1 MWAGL
6 WGRLAQNSPCESIM
20 KILRTMNLEKKIF
33 KKCMISAL
41 SAVMLMAVMAGCENA
56 GGTVSD
62 VSETGSVGVD
72 APYKDTASLGGAAA
86 VTGQIEGV
94 GYTAKLYNSDTGL
107 PTSDANAVFASSD
120 GFIWV
125 GGYSGLIRYDGT
137 SFERQDSSG
146 GITNVNSIYEDS
158 KGRLWIGTNDNGVVC
173 THAGESM
180 HFSYDE
186 GLDIASINSICEDA
200 DGNIIIATIQGL
212 YYIDGNMEIG
222 VMTDSQIKDV
232 FVRQLYRDKSGYIC
246 GVTKTGA
253 LFRIKDL
260 RVTDFYNGEDIGIE
274 GLYTIFP
281 SPDDPDEI
289 WLGTDLGL
297 VYRGRFSD
305 NFKTVEKHKVY
316 YAEALSA
323 TEPINCI
330 SCAAGRIW
338 VLSNSMVF
346 YADEKGEFRAI
357 EGLPLT
363 GGIEGMTVDF
373 EGNPWFASRR
383 QGVMK
388 IVANKFLDMADCCE
402 LDQRIVNTTCIY
414 DDKLYIGTDT
424 GLQIVNS
431 DNRGIRDRLTNYL
444 GDTRVR
450 CIIKDKDDNL
460 WLSTYTNDLGLVC
473 YTKDGRIFNLTEE
486 DGLPDNKTRAM
497 IAAPDGT
504 VLSAT
509 NGGLA
514 VIRNG
519 VIERVVD
526 KEKGLGVETLLTVEA
541 TDDGK
546 YYLGS
551 DGGGIYV
558 VDGNNITH
566 LSHEDGLTSDV
577 ILRLKRDDK
586 RNVIW
591 IVTSNSIQY
600 IQNGVVKSVESF
612 PYSNN
617 YDIIFDSGDRAWIL
631 ASNGIYVADAGDMIS
646 GSDYDYLYFNVADG
660 MASVPT
666 SNSFSCLDD
675 NGNLYIAGRNGV
687 SLVNIEDFFIEQ
699 SDIKF
704 SIPYITSDEETYYPD
719 EDGRFIL
726 PYDARNITIYGYALT
741 YMMHDPQ
748 IQYCLTNEDEQPVT
762 VNKSGMK
769 PVRYTNLK
777 GGDYSFTLSL
787 IDSSTH
793 DVRQSISV
801 KIVKERAFYEKW
813 WFGILC
819 LMLLVVLMGYL
830 LHVYML
836 RKTKAIKQR
845 AEEQQRLFK
854 QTATA
859 LVNAI
864 DAKDRYTHG
873 HSSRV
878 AYYSKK
884 IAQCA
889 GKSAEDCDYIYY
901 SALLHDVGKIGVPEE
916 IINMDRKLTEEE
928 YERIKEHPIKGVQIL
943 RSIVDFPNLS
953 VGAHYHHERYDGKG
967 YPDHLKGTDIP
978 EIARIIAVADAYD
991 AMTSTRS
998 YRETIPQQKVREE
1011 LIKGSGTQFDPEFAK
1026 IMLHLIDLDSEYEMK
1041 EREEVKEL
1049 GGKDALVIDEHRG
1062 DYSDGILLNQF
1073 MTTIKLRI
1081 DPEEAY
1087 DHEPSPSLILFDSL
1101 DGRVHY
1107 DDEKDEKEL
1116 LYFEYGEVWYDGEC
1130 VTTGARKIQ
1139 AKTYGSP
1146 AGLEDGEYTI
1156 EALRIYDHAL
1166 IRVVGNDKTVEFII
1180 ALPDSS
1186 RFAYISITGAHCR
1199 ISEVCIEKSETES
1212 PEDYIPRIAEKV
1224 SFIDGPEGD
1233 VPSIQVDGYRADH
1246 TEGIL
1251 IKDGMQITFHTKT
1264 LPTARLVWH
1273 CPYIDVYSSSDGRV
1287 NGEDYRDFTLV
1298 RLDGESWE
1306 SDPGCT
1312 NEIIVNKGD
1321 DFDGWDSWKDYNREG
1336 FDCTVNFE
1344 KKDNKIIVT
1353 TGNAGIFV
1361 KSMSIINDKTEN
1373 VYAALTG
1380 DQIVIT
1386 NIRISYKEQ

>member
-1 MWAGL
+1 MKKNL
-6 WGRLAQNSPCESIM
+6 KKYLLSVISIV
-20 KILRTMNLEKKIF
+20 T
-33 KKCMISAL
+33 
-41 SAVMLMAVMAGCENA
+41 LMAVPAGCSGT
-56 GGTVSD
+56 GGAVPEVPESTSA
-62 VSETGSVGVD
+62 TGNTSYED
-72 APYKDTASLGGAAA
+72 MAALGGAAA
-86 VTGQIEGV
+86 VTGQIDGV

-173 THAGESM
+173 THGGESR
-180 HFSYDE
+180 HFSYDD
-186 GLDIASINSICEDA
+186 GLDIASVNSICEDS
-200 DGNIIIATIQGL
+200 DGNIIVATIQGL
-212 YYIDGNMEIG
+212 YYIDKDMKLG
-222 VMTDSQIKDV
+222 VMNDSQIKDV
-232 FVRQLYRDKSGYIC
+232 FVRQLYRDKAGYVC

-274 GLYTIFP
+274 GLYSIFP
-281 SPDDPDEI
+281 SPDEPEEI
-289 WLGTDLGL
+289 WLGTDLGI
-297 VYRGRFSD
+297 VYRGSFTDS
-305 NFKTVEKHKVY
+305 FKTVEKHKVY

-323 TEPINCI
+323 TEPVNYI
-330 SCAAGRIW
+330 SYAAGRIW
-338 VLSNSMVF
+338 VLTNSMVF
-346 YADEKGEFRAI
+346 YADEKGEFRAV
-357 EGLPLT
+357 EDLPLT

-388 IVANKFLDMADCCE
+388 LVANKFLDMADRCE
-402 LDQRIVNTTCIY
+402 LEPRIVNTTCMY
-414 DDKLYIGTDT
+414 GDKLYIGTDT

-431 DNRGIRDRLTNYL
+431 DNHEVKDRLTNYL

-450 CIIKDKDDNL
+450 CIIKDNDDNL

-473 YTKDGRIFNLTEE
+473 YTKDGEIVNFTEE
-486 DGLPDNKTRAM
+486 DGLPDNKTRAT
-497 IAAPDGT
+497 IVAPDGA

-519 VIERVVD
+519 VIEKVVD
-526 KEKGLGVETLLTVEA
+526 KDKGLSVETLLTVEA

-577 ILRLKRDDK
+577 ILRLKYDEKRD
-586 RNVIW
+586 VIW
-591 IVTSNSIQY
+591 VVTSNSIQY
-600 IQNGVVKSVESF
+600 IKNGAIKSVESF

-631 ASNGIYVADAGDMIS
+631 ASNGVYVADAYDMVS
-646 GSDYDYLYFNVADG
+646 GSEYDYSYFNVADG

-675 NGNLYIAGRNGV
+675 EGNLYIAGRSGV

-699 SDIKF
+699 ADIKF
-704 SIPYITSDEETYYPD
+704 SVPYIASDDVRYYPD
-719 EDGRFIL
+719 EDGKFTL

-748 IQYCLTNEDEQPVT
+748 IQYCLSNEDEQPVT

-777 GGDYSFTLSL
+777 GGEYTYTLSL
-787 IDSSTH
+787 VDSSTH
-793 DVRQSISV
+793 DVRQSFSV
-801 KIVKERAFYEKW
+801 KIVKERAFYEQW

-819 LMLLVVLMGYL
+819 LMLLVALLGHL

-836 RKTKAIKQR
+836 RKTKAIKKR
-845 AEEQQRLFK
+845 AEEQQRLFE

-873 HSSRV
+873 HSARV
-878 AYYSKK
+878 ADYSKR
-884 IAQCA
+884 IAELA
-889 GKSAEDCDYIYY
+889 GKNAEECDYIYY
-901 SALLHDVGKIGVPEE
+901 AALLHDVGKIGVPEE
-916 IINMDRKLTEEE
+916 IINMDRKLTDEE
-928 YERIKEHPIKGVQIL
+928 YEKIKEHPDKGVQIL
-943 RSIVDFPNLS
+943 RSITDFPNLS
-953 VGAHYHHERYDGKG
+953 VGAHFHHERYDGKG

-978 EIARIIAVADAYD
+978 DIARIISVADAYD
-991 AMTSTRS
+991 AMTSKRS
-998 YRETIPQQKVREE
+998 YRDPIPQQKVREE
-1011 LIKGSGTQFDPEFAK
+1011 LIKGSGTQFDPEYAR

-1041 EREEVKEL
+1041 EKEEVKEL
-1049 GGKDALVIDEHRG
+1049 GGKDALVIGAHRS
-1062 DYSDGILLNQF
+1062 DYSDGILLNRC
-1073 MTTIKLRI
+1073 MTTIKLRV

-1087 DHEPSPSLILFDSL
+1087 DNEPSPSLILFDSL

-1116 LYFEYGEVWYDGEC
+1116 LYFEYGEVWYDGES
-1130 VTTGARKIQ
+1130 VTKEARKIQ
-1139 AKTYGSP
+1139 AKTYGAP

-1166 IRVVGNDKTVEFII
+1166 IRVTGNDKTVEFII

-1186 RFAYISITGAHCR
+1186 RFAYISITGAHCC
-1199 ISEVCIEKSETES
+1199 ISEVSIEKAEQES
-1212 PEDYIPRIAEKV
+1212 SEDYIPRIAEKV

-1233 VPSIQVDGYRADH
+1233 VPSIQVDGYRAAH

-1273 CPYIDVYSSSDGRV
+1273 CPYIDVYSSADGQV
-1287 NGEDYRDFTLV
+1287 NGKDYRDFTLV
-1298 RLDGESWE
+1298 RLDGEFWE

-1312 NEIIVNKGD
+1312 NDLTVNKGD
-1321 DFDGWDSWKDYNREG
+1321 DFEGWDSWKDYNRDG
-1336 FDCTVNFE
+1336 FDCTVNFVRE
-1344 KKDNKIIVT
+1344 DNKVIVT
-1353 TGNAGIFV
+1353 TSNAGIFV
-1361 KSMSIINDKTEN
+1361 KSVSIINDKTEN
-1373 VYAALTG
+1373 VYASLTG
-1380 DQIVIT
+1380 DQIVLT
-1386 NIRISYKEQ
+1386 NIRITHKEQ